1 MQTSVNYITYPGDM
15 RFEDLNNTGTID
27 NGANTVDSPGDRKII
42 GNSEPRY
49 IYTLSFSADWNNFF
63 LSAMF
68 DGVGNK
74 TGILVARVLSGDSTT
89 VLTTKSRCG
98 T

>member
-42 GNSEPRY
+42 GTPNRATS
-49 IYTLSFSADWNNFF
+49 IHSH
-63 LSAMF
+63 
-68 DGVGNK
+68 
-74 TGILVARVLSGDSTT
+74 
-89 VLTTKSRCG
+89 
-98 T
+98 